1 MPNGTYMYNSISEAT
16 REIYKNEGIGAFFK
30 GAPARVVRSSPQFAV
45 TLLAYEMLQRV
56 LGLDHAPEKY
66 NPPVNVPVG
75 DGAFVAMKGEGVLR
89 RGRAMQEKL
98 NWSPVIR
105 NAHFNNKIKNYPE
118 APTAPSSSPL
128 SSSSSSSSSSSEQ

>member
-16 REIYKNEGIGAFFK
+16 RNIYKNEGIGAFFK

-45 TLLAYEMLQRV
+45 TLFSYEMLQRV

-89 RGRAMQEKL
+89 KGRAMQEKL

-105 NAHFNNKIKNYPE
+105 YAHFNNKITNYPSPAE
-118 APTAPSSSPL
+118 APAAA
-128 SSSSSSSSSSSEQ
+128 SSSEQEKK